1 MESNAESAET
11 CHRKVATSTL
21 KVATSS
27 QKMATSMLKVASD
40 IYKTPLYRTAHSPE
54 NFSDEWAFFF
64 PCIKF
69 TFVVTQIATKS
80 WMLSGRFSFTG
91 TGKSCLEHLDKVARL
106 LWIAGASSSN
116 VIFRLCRN
124 CRILFPISILI
135 LDIAA
140 LRNHR
145 FLCTETGSLF

>member
-1 MESNAESAET
+1 VESNAESAET

-27 QKMATSMLKVASD
+27 QKMAISMLKVASD

-80 WMLSGRFSFTG
+80 WIKNHLFSFVP
-91 TGKSCLEHLDKVARL
+91 E
-106 LWIAGASSSN
+106 
-116 VIFRLCRN
+116 
-124 CRILFPISILI
+124 
-135 LDIAA
+135 
-140 LRNHR
+140 
-145 FLCTETGSLF
+145 

>member
-40 IYKTPLYRTAHSPE
+40 IYKMPLYRTAHSPE

-64 PCIKF
+64 PY
-69 TFVVTQIATKS
+69 
-80 WMLSGRFSFTG
+80 
-91 TGKSCLEHLDKVARL
+91 
-106 LWIAGASSSN
+106 
-116 VIFRLCRN
+116 FRLTLAVTHPDEMFQVFENRQTAQN
-124 CRILFPISILI
+124 TPLKVYLTQFSNQYIIGLGTNYRK
-135 LDIAA
+135 
-140 LRNHR
+140 
-145 FLCTETGSLF
+145 G

>member
-21 KVATSS
+21 KVATS
-27 QKMATSMLKVASD
+27 TLKVASD

-80 WMLSGRFSFTG
+80 WIKNHHFSFVP
-91 TGKSCLEHLDKVARL
+91 E
-106 LWIAGASSSN
+106 
-116 VIFRLCRN
+116 
-124 CRILFPISILI
+124 
-135 LDIAA
+135 
-140 LRNHR
+140 
-145 FLCTETGSLF
+145 